1 MKIYDMKVNHLTNPV
16 GYRMD
21 RTVFSWKV
29 EEAAGTVQTAAR
41 IVVARDASMD
51 KVEADTGFS
60 EDTDSLGTPVVLSLK
75 PRTRYYWTVT
85 VRTNAGEE
93 AKGEVQ
99 WFETGKRDEAWQA
112 QWITCDNEN
121 PRHPVFEKKISPK
134 KKVEKARLYICG
146 LGLYEAMFC
155 GKRIGNEYFTPY
167 CNDYNEWVQY
177 QTFDLTEVMQE
188 EGKGT
193 LSVFLGNGWYKG
205 RFGFDGKDEGGF
217 YGKEWKLLAELHLE
231 YEDGETETIGTDPS
245 WKVRRS
251 RITFSNIYDGE
262 HRDDTLPDLPAEQA
276 VLTAAPAGELTERM
290 SIPVTEHERFTP
302 AELIHTPAGEAVL
315 DMGQEFTGIF
325 ELKVREPRG
334 TQIHIQTGEI
344 LQNGNFYNGNLRT
357 ARSEYCF
364 VTDGTETVLKP
375 YFTFYGYRYVKIEG
389 IPDLK
394 KEDFT
399 GIALY
404 SDLEFTGELTTGHEL
419 INRLVSNVRWG
430 MKGNFLDVP
439 TDCPQRDERM
449 GWTADTQVFVPT
461 AAYLA
466 DTYAFYRK
474 YLYDMKKEQAVRGGR
489 VPDVVPAF
497 AVEDCSSVWGD
508 AACIIPWTLYR
519 IYGDVSILED
529 QYESMKAWVDYIRS
543 VDGDDHR
550 WRRQFHFGDW
560 LALDNRFGAADAVL
574 GGTDEGFIA
583 DVYYAASAEMVAK
596 AEVLGKTEDAG
607 EYSSL
612 SHAQFDVVKAE
623 YFSATGRC
631 CIDTQTAH
639 LLTLKYHLSSDEERS
654 RRNLRE
660 LFRKNK
666 ERLETGFVGTPLLGN
681 VLTDNGFSDLVWRLV
696 LNEEYPGW
704 LHEVL
709 LGATTVWER
718 WNSVGDDGVISPTG
732 MNSLNHYAYGSIL
745 EWLFRHG
752 AGLDFDGETPGCR
765 HAVMK
770 PAMNWKVKSMSAVYD
785 SPAGKYAFSW
795 KILDEHHVK
804 ILAEVPFGC
813 RADLILPAGHV
824 SEGKLAEKGRLQE
837 EASVPKQAEEGRFLL
852 QPGSFQAVW
861 ETEEPLRRIY
871 TADMPVRELK
881 SDPDTR
887 EIFLKIFPWAV
898 VTPPDLLDK
907 TVREVAQ
914 IRNLPVPEER
924 FEELEQAL
932 KKL

>member
-1 MKIYDMKVNHLTNPV
+1 ML
-16 GYRMD
+16 
-21 RTVFSWKV
+21 
-29 EEAAGTVQTAAR
+29 A
-41 IVVARDASMD
+41 
-51 KVEADTGFS
+51 
-60 EDTDSLGTPVVLSLK
+60 VL
-75 PRTRYYWTVT
+75 
-85 VRTNAGEE
+85 
-93 AKGEVQ
+93 
-99 WFETGKRDEAWQA
+99 
-112 QWITCDNEN
+112 
-121 PRHPVFEKKISPK
+121 
-134 KKVEKARLYICG
+134 
-146 LGLYEAMFC
+146 
-155 GKRIGNEYFTPY
+155 
-167 CNDYNEWVQY
+167 
-177 QTFDLTEVMQE
+177 
-188 EGKGT
+188 
-193 LSVFLGNGWYKG
+193 LGNGWYKG
-205 RFGFDGKDEGGF
+205 RFGFDGKDQGGF
-217 YGKEWKLLAELHLE
+217 YGNEWKLLAELRVE
-231 YEDGETETIGTDPS
+231 YNTRSSEIISTDPS
-245 WKVRRS
+245 WQVRRS

-262 HRDDTLPDLPAEQA
+262 HRDDTLPDLPVEQA
-276 VLTAAPAGELTERM
+276 LLTTAPAGKLTERM
-290 SIPVTEHERFTP
+290 SLPVTEHECFTP
-302 AELIHTPAGEAVL
+302 AELIHTPAGETVL

-344 LQNGNFYNGNLRT
+344 LQNGNFYNSNLRT

-375 YFTFYGYRYVKIEG
+375 HFTFYGYRYVKIEG

-466 DTYAFYRK
+466 DTYAFYGK
-474 YLYDMKKEQAVRGGR
+474 YLYDMKKEQAVRGGK

-543 VDGDDHR
+543 VDGDDHG

-560 LALDNRFGAADAVL
+560 LALDNRYGTKNSPM
-574 GGTDEGFIA
+574 GGTDEAFIA

-596 AEVLGKTEDAG
+596 AAEVLGKAEDAQ
-607 EYSSL
+607 EYRCLSS
-612 SHAQFDVVKAE
+612 AQFEMVKEE
-623 YFSATGRC
+623 YFSTTGRC

-639 LLTLKYHLSSDEERS
+639 LLALKYHLSSDEERI

-660 LFRKNK
+660 LFRKNGEK
-666 ERLETGFVGTPLLGN
+666 LETGFVGTPLLGN
-681 VLTDNGFSDLVWRLV
+681 VLTDNGFSDLVWTLV

-718 WNSVGDDGVISPTG
+718 WNSVGDDGVISDTG

-752 AGLDFDGETPGCR
+752 AGLDFDGKTPGCR
-765 HAVMK
+765 KAVMR
-770 PAMNWKVKSMSAVYD
+770 PELNWKVKSMSAVYD
-785 SPAGKYAFSW
+785 SPAGKYALSW
-795 KILDEHHVK
+795 EILDEHHVK

-824 SEGKLAEKGRLQE
+824 SEGKMAEKGRLQE
-837 EASVPKQAEEGRFLL
+837 EAAVPKQAEDGRFLL

-887 EIFLKIFPWAV
+887 DIFLKIFPWAV
-898 VTPPDLLDK
+898 ATPPDLLDK